1 MWFSLFLLIT
11 NAFFLLLFARLFA
24 ERDDRDWI
32 FNPYLLWAGRV
43 ADGAGRFATDIL
55 PGLPMR
61 GGAGVALIFLLA
73 FRGALMVAATNM
85 KWALSVG
92 STFFFHPRTGWI
104 GAIAFSILHFAA
116 FLIHFWGLALLV
128 HLLAEPTTSRTRI
141 RQAFDAFA
149 APLSRGPIWARTLAI
164 VAVNVLLAV
173 ALRHFAGAGIGGV
186 RRAFTAIFHVDT
198 PARLAA
204 AYGGLAILALVDVLA
219 FARQALILAIF
230 ASLFAAIIQ
239 NRTLAAFFLEL
250 QNMLLGRFSRRPIG
264 IGMFDFTPILFFLAV
279 NVVYATSVAFTTILL
294 SRAGILAA
302 GAVAAQPY

>member
-1 MWFSLFLLIT
+1 MWFFLLAT

-24 ERDDRDWI
+24 GRDDRDWI
-32 FNPYLLWAGRV
+32 FNPYLLWTGRV
-43 ADGAGRFATDIL
+43 TNGVGRFATDIL
-55 PGLPMR
+55 PGLPAR
-61 GGAGVALIFLLA
+61 GGAGVALLFLLA

-85 KWALSVG
+85 KWALPVG

-104 GAIAFSILHFAA
+104 GAIAFSVLHFAV
-116 FLIHFWGLALLV
+116 FLVHFWGLALLV
-128 HLLAEPTTSRTRI
+128 QLLAEPATSRTRI
-141 RQAFDAFA
+141 RQALDAFA
-149 APLSRGPIWARTLAI
+149 APLSRGPVWARILAI
-164 VAVNVLLAV
+164 VAVNVLLAI
-173 ALRHFAGAGIGGV
+173 ALRHFAAAGIGEV
-186 RRAFTAIFHVDT
+186 RRDFTAIFHVDT

-204 AYGGLAILALVDVLA
+204 AYGGLAFLAMVDVLD

-250 QNMLLGRFSRRPIG
+250 QNMLLGRFARRPIG

-279 NVVYATSVAFTTILL
+279 NIIYAISITFITLLL
-294 SRAGILAA
+294 SKAGILAA